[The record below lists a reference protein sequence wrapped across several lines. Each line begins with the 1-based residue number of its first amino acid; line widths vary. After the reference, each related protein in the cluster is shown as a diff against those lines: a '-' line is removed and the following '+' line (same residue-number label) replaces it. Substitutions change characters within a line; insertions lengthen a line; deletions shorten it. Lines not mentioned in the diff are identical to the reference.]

1 MSNNDIQYI
10 ISENIANAATIIADN
25 AMSKIKTDQTIV
37 ATIQQA
43 DKEDLT
49 KYYVS
54 TGATKFYAYSDKD
67 TRYKKNQQVYVLV
80 PQGDYT
86 QRKIILSAL
95 PSTVEEATA
104 TVSPSRLKDYI
115 PVIESAAAEGITSI
129 SYGNTLPKPED
140 IIEYT
145 SLSLPAYIGNRKWDY
160 YAIKLIPQDKYE
172 ATEEQPNDFYL
183 YLKFKDNTYVIIT
196 LNDLRG
202 NINYLS
208 PEIGYDFVYPANIV
222 LDEGIQ
228 VCLVQGNKPMAFDIT
243 VSAGYSKSN
252 ALINSGKMVIY
263 NNINDEYV
271 YNVNDISQNIKI
283 QPAIFGEQY
292 NIIATNYNPTNFISD
307 IIVFRYVV
315 GTESELGGTNWE
327 EVGRFAYTTLSRVA
341 NSSWIA
347 QDGAINLSEANLW
360 VAGAETTKFKI
371 YCKINDSVHQSFDI
385 WSDVIIFRNQA
396 VDKSTTVVSGQKIK
410 LSLKEGDNGIYNYYG
425 LDNHF
430 NHSDSK
436 KKLNHTITVMTSSD
450 EPLMSEGKYIDRVKS
465 IVWEYPLMLTGIEV
479 DTYQLTDKDAEG
491 NNILDEN
498 GNPITKTYVKG
509 YLTDTLYEKGLIA
522 IGNWGDV
529 FYYHLKNTCYPNWTH
544 NKVKCIVTFADGVA
558 EIDLE
563 FGGYKNLNTPYS
575 LNIDIDNDN
584 KYLTNGQI
592 LKLKTLFERVDG
604 EAATLPQEGWIW
616 EWVKDSPMIFCD
628 EKGRVLPLPENA
640 NEDMIVGKYYVG
652 NATDDIYIT
661 IGNTSE
667 YIYYSSVIKLTI
679 PKAQVNDI
687 AQQDII
693 TYLPIPFCYQNVS
706 GYNFAGPDRVIYDG
720 VNDMSYDNSSI
731 ILYHNNDVVD
741 NTTIQIV
748 NRNDFVQTPENVDRS
763 SHQLRYIMS
772 HNDDNTTTVRSTKL
786 VPVIGNTINSEA
798 FVNIILVKD
807 EENNIIWEQPI
818 ITYRNLWTNENLY
831 GWNGTAPWIDD
842 DENNGGIYSPF
853 IAAGGLNYDNT
864 FSGVM
869 LGKCLVSN
877 NNQATYGLFG
887 TQNGEPRF
895 YLTENGEFF
904 VGSASNGGEPYGIT
918 LNRNGYL
925 EVKLNQFYL
934 DVPHL
939 KIDSDNKRID
949 IYSNSD
955 NTTLRARYGLVRDNV
970 YGLDIYEGSFRIYSQ
985 SYYDGIESD
994 QVAKALYFQTE
1005 NNSVN
1010 MYINGKIY
1018 RHPHIYDSKSF
1029 MIDSSY
1035 FARVKADNILEI
1047 GEITNLSL
1055 DGFGW
1060 DTDIRENYLSGIYQA
1075 CEIAAANTSVTNS
1088 TTSSLDNIN
1097 PNVEDGTD
1105 TSEGTTNSYYIKMSK
1120 YYQGFLG
1127 GKTAAGTSFKYSAG
1141 NWCQYPS
1148 TYVSMVQ
1155 SDYEAMYTI
1164 VVNSKYESSYG
1175 SRLWI
1180 GATVGNPVTGIG
1192 NNAGVFETTKKM
1204 AGLEFTASSGYSLI
1218 YATAT
1223 LLTGD
1228 WASDRRIKHNI
1239 EKLDE
1244 RYEILFDTL
1253 IPTRYQY
1260 NHGNSNRYHTGF
1272 IAQDVC
1278 ESLIHANL
1286 STQEFA
1292 AVMLN
1297 NPGQE
1302 SECYFL
1308 RKEEF
1313 VALNTWQIQKLKAR
1327 VTELENEIKELKQNE
1342 IYK

>member
-115 PVIESAAAEGITSI
+115 PVIESAAAANITSI
-129 SYGNTLPKPED
+129 SYGNILPKPED
-140 IIEYT
+140 ITNYIP
-145 SLSLPAYIGNRKWDY
+145 LSLPAYVGDRKWDY
-160 YAIKLIPQDKYE
+160 YAINLIPQDKYE

-222 LDEGIQ
+222 LGEGIQ
-228 VCLVQGNKPMAFDIT
+228 VCLVQGAKPMAFDIT
-243 VSAGYSKSN
+243 VSAGYSRSN
-252 ALINSGKMVIY
+252 TLINSGKMVIY

-271 YNVNDISQNIKI
+271 YNVNDIQDIKI
-283 QPAIFGEQY
+283 QLAIFGEQY
-292 NIIATNYNPTNFISD
+292 NIIATKYNPTNFISD

-341 NSSWIA
+341 NSSWIG
-347 QDGAINLSEANLW
+347 QDGIINLSEAALW

-385 WSDVIIFRNQA
+385 WSDVITFRNQA

-479 DTYQLTDKDAEG
+479 DTYQLRDKDAEG
-491 NNILDEN
+491 NDILDEN

-509 YLTDTLYEKGLIA
+509 YLTDTLYEDGLIA
-522 IGNWGDV
+522 TGNWGDV

-544 NKVKCIVTFADGVA
+544 NKVKCIVTFADGVEETA

-628 EKGRVLPLPENA
+628 EKGSVLPLPENA
-640 NEDMIVGKYYVG
+640 SEDMIVGKYYVG

-693 TYLPIPFCYQNVS
+693 TYLPIPFCYQNIS

-720 VNDMSYDNSSI
+720 INDMSYDNSNI
-731 ILYHNNDVVD
+731 ILYHNNNVVD
-741 NTTIQIV
+741 STTIQIV
-748 NRNDFVQTPENVDRS
+748 NRNDLIQTSENIDKS
-763 SHQLRYIMS
+763 SHQLRYIIS
-772 HNDDNTTTVRSTKL
+772 YNDDNTTTIQNTKL

-798 FVNIILVKD
+798 FVNIILIKD
-807 EENNIIWEQPI
+807 KEGSIIWEQPI

-831 GWNGTAPWIDD
+831 GWNGTAPWIDNN
-842 DENNGGIYSPF
+842 ENNGGIYSPF
-853 IAAGGLNYDNT
+853 IAAGGLNHDNT

-877 NNQATYGLFG
+877 NDQATYGLFG

-904 VGSASNGGEPYGIT
+904 VGSASNGSKPYGIT
-918 LNRNGYL
+918 LNKSGYL

-939 KIDSDNKRID
+939 KIDSDNKQID
-949 IYSNSD
+949 IYSDSD
-955 NTTLRARYGLVRDNV
+955 NTILRARYGLIRDNI
-970 YGLDIYEGSFRIYSQ
+970 YGLDIYEGSLRIYGVPYQ
-985 SYYDGIESD
+985 EGLGEEDC
-994 QVAKALYFQTE
+994 ALYF
-1005 NNSVN
+1005 
-1010 MYINGKIY
+1010 
-1018 RHPHIYDSKSF
+1018 KS
-1029 MIDSSY
+1029 IDDDKMECY
-1035 FARVKADNILEI
+1035 LRGNILRNDIYAYEKNHYNTGYGYQDLKGTCEFNMRI
-1047 GEITNLSL
+1047 GELPNVISIPFSNGGITE
-1055 DGFGW
+1055 
-1060 DTDIRENYLSGIYQA
+1060 TYLSGIYIKA
-1075 CEIAAANTSVTNS
+1075 TNKHAKRDSVS
-1088 TTSSLDNIN
+1088 ASDVFDPSSY
-1097 PNVEDGTD
+1097 T
-1105 TSEGTTNSYYIKMSK
+1105 TTNTYYTN
-1120 YYQGFLG
+1120 GFLG
-1127 GKTAAGTSFKYSAG
+1127 GIAAASVG
-1141 NWCQYPS
+1141 NINGVGISNYHVDRV
-1148 TYVSMVQ
+1148 YG
-1155 SDYEAMYTI
+1155 
-1164 VVNSKYESSYG
+1164 NG
-1175 SRLWI
+1175 SRIDKILAVQNTRSGTNTI
-1180 GATVGNPVTGIG
+1180 CQLKLCASQ
-1192 NNAGVFETTKKM
+1192 NNARLPINHDLSWPSDT
-1204 AGLEFTASSGYSLI
+1204 AGIEIS
-1218 YATAT
+1218 ATAGYLSVYVYGT
-1223 LLTGD
+1223 FYPEESG
-1228 WASDRRIKHNI
+1228 SDMRIKTNI
-1239 EKLDE
+1239 EQFDE
-1244 RYEILFDTL
+1244 RYEILFDSL
-1253 IPTRYQY
+1253 IPTRYKY
-1260 NHGNSNRYHTGF
+1260 IRGTSGRYHTGF
-1272 IAQDVC
+1272 IAQEVC
-1278 ESLIHANL
+1278 KALTIANL
-1286 STQEFA
+1286 TTQDFA
-1292 AVMLN
+1292 AVMLD
-1297 NPGQE
+1297 NPGTE
-1302 SECYFL
+1302 KECYYL
-1308 RKEEF
+1308 RRDEF

>member
-1 MSNNDIQYI
+1 MSNNDIQYV

-37 ATIQQA
+37 ATIQQV

-95 PSTVEEATA
+95 PNTVEEATA

-115 PVIESAAAEGITSI
+115 PVIESAAAKRITSI
-129 SYGNTLPKPED
+129 SYGNTLPRPED
-140 IIEYT
+140 ITNYT
-145 SLSLPAYIGNRKWDY
+145 LLSLPTYIGDRKWDY

-202 NINYLS
+202 NISYLS
-208 PEIGYDFVYPANIV
+208 PEIGYDFIYPANIV
-222 LDEGIQ
+222 LDEGMQI
-228 VCLVQGNKPMAFDIT
+228 CLVQGAKPMVFELT

-252 ALINSGKMVIY
+252 TLINSGQMVIY

-271 YNVNDISQNIKI
+271 YNTNDISQDIKI

-315 GTESELGGTNWE
+315 GTKSELGGTNWE

-341 NSSWIA
+341 NSSWIG
-347 QDGAINLSEANLW
+347 QDGTINLSNAALW
-360 VAGAETTKFKI
+360 ITGAETTKFKI
-371 YCKINDSVHQSFDI
+371 YCKINDSAHQSFDI
-385 WSDVIIFRNQA
+385 WSDVITFRNQA

-410 LSLKEGDNGIYNYYG
+410 LSLKEGDNGIYNCYG

-430 NHSDSK
+430 NHSDLK
-436 KKLNHTITVMTSSD
+436 KKLDHTITVTTSSD
-450 EPLMSEGKYIDRVKS
+450 EPLISEGKYIDRVKS
-465 IVWEYPLMLTGIEV
+465 IIWEYPLMLTGIEV

-491 NNILDEN
+491 NTILDEN
-498 GNPITKTYVKG
+498 GNPIIKTYVKG

-522 IGNWGDV
+522 TGNWGDV

-544 NKVKCIVTFADGVA
+544 NKVKCIVTFADGVEETA
-558 EIDLE
+558 EINLE

-604 EAATLPQEGWIW
+604 EATALPQEGWIW
-616 EWVKDSPMIFCD
+616 EQVNDSPMIFCD
-628 EKGRVLPLPENA
+628 EKGSVLPLPEDA
-640 NEDMIVGKYYVG
+640 SEDMIVGKYYVG

-693 TYLPIPFCYQNVS
+693 AYLPIPFSYQNVS

-720 VNDMSYDNSSI
+720 INDMSYDNSNI
-731 ILYHNNDVVD
+731 ILYHNNDIVD
-741 NTTIQIV
+741 NTAIQIV
-748 NRNDFVQTPENVDRS
+748 NRNNLIQTSENIDRS

-772 HNDDNTTTVRSTKL
+772 YDDDNATTIQNTKL

-798 FVNIILVKD
+798 FVNIILIKD
-807 EENNIIWEQPI
+807 KEDNIIWEQPI

-853 IAAGGLNYDNT
+853 IAAGGLNHDNT

-877 NNQATYGLFG
+877 NDQTTYGLFG

-918 LNRNGYL
+918 LNRSGYL

-939 KIDSDNKRID
+939 KIDSDNQRIEVYND
-949 IYSNSD
+949 NDNLDLKIQLGRLDTTNYGLNIYDGAITVFQAGPNSD
-955 NTTLRARYGLVRDNV
+955 KAVYLNEDGNLTMSGRIEAKTGNIGGFTIQEEAIFGTYIYLYNTAQKDYITGSSGTGDIQYNYKVTSVNSSWENKVLKRMPTLNTSDDFIYYNVSTTDSSLIGLMGALTPFKNTDSDIRYGTIAKIGHLSEFAYYDPSSHTKGSCWLFADA
-970 YGLDIYEGSFRIYSQ
+970 YGGRGLLIDSIQTTPESAYVHITDASGWARVEVHGRISTASDERLKRKINYHLDIWDK
-985 SYYDGIESD
+985 YYD
-994 QVAKALYFQTE
+994 ALRPCEYE
-1005 NNSVN
+1005 
-1010 MYINGKIY
+1010 YIYETDNTK
-1018 RHPHIYDSKSF
+1018 HI
-1029 MIDSSY
+1029 
-1035 FARVKADNILEI
+1035 
-1047 GEITNLSL
+1047 
-1055 DGFGW
+1055 
-1060 DTDIRENYLSGIYQA
+1060 
-1075 CEIAAANTSVTNS
+1075 
-1088 TTSSLDNIN
+1088 
-1097 PNVEDGTD
+1097 
-1105 TSEGTTNSYYIKMSK
+1105 
-1120 YYQGFLG
+1120 
-1127 GKTAAGTSFKYSAG
+1127 
-1141 NWCQYPS
+1141 
-1148 TYVSMVQ
+1148 
-1155 SDYEAMYTI
+1155 
-1164 VVNSKYESSYG
+1164 
-1175 SRLWI
+1175 
-1180 GATVGNPVTGIG
+1180 
-1192 NNAGVFETTKKM
+1192 
-1204 AGLEFTASSGYSLI
+1204 
-1218 YATAT
+1218 
-1223 LLTGD
+1223 
-1228 WASDRRIKHNI
+1228 
-1239 EKLDE
+1239 
-1244 RYEILFDTL
+1244 
-1253 IPTRYQY
+1253 
-1260 NHGNSNRYHTGF
+1260 GF
-1272 IAQDVC
+1272 IAQQ
-1278 ESLIHANL
+1278 INQNFNL
-1286 STQEFA
+1286 LPNNYNNQGCINEYDNYYTLNYTEFI
-1292 AVMLN
+1292 
-1297 NPGQE
+1297 
-1302 SECYFL
+1302 
-1308 RKEEF
+1308 
-1313 VALNTWQIQKLKAR
+1313 ALNTWQIQKLKSR
-1327 VTELENEIKELKQNE
+1327 VNELENEIKELKNE

>member
-115 PVIESAAAEGITSI
+115 PVIESAAAEKITSI

-140 IIEYT
+140 ITNYI
-145 SLSLPAYIGNRKWDY
+145 SLSLPDYTGDRKWDY
-160 YAIKLIPQDKYE
+160 YAIKLIPHDKYE
-172 ATEEQPNDFYL
+172 ATEEYPNDFYL
-183 YLKFKDNTYVIIT
+183 YLKFKDNTYIIIT

-228 VCLVQGNKPMAFDIT
+228 VYLVQGTKPMVFDIT
-243 VSAGYSKSN
+243 VSAGYSRSN

-271 YNVNDISQNIKI
+271 YNVNDIQDIKI

-341 NSSWIA
+341 NSLWIG
-347 QDGAINLSEANLW
+347 QDGTINLSKAALW
-360 VAGAETTKFKI
+360 VSGAETTKFKI

-385 WSDVIIFRNQA
+385 WSDIITFRNQA

-430 NHSDSK
+430 NHSDLK

-479 DTYQLTDKDAEG
+479 DTYQLIDKDAEG

-509 YLTDTLYEKGLIA
+509 YLTDTLYEDGLIA
-522 IGNWGDV
+522 TGNWGDM

-544 NKVKCIVTFADGVA
+544 NKVKCIVTFADGVEETA

-628 EKGRVLPLPENA
+628 EKGSVLPLPEDA
-640 NEDMIVGKYYVG
+640 SEDMIVGKYYVG

-693 TYLPIPFCYQNVS
+693 TYLPIPFSYQNVS

-720 VNDMSYDNSSI
+720 INDMSYDSSSI
-731 ILYHNNDVVD
+731 MLYHNNDVVN

-748 NRNDFVQTPENVDRS
+748 NRNDFIQTPENVDKS
-763 SHQLRYIMS
+763 SHQLRHIMS
-772 HNDDNTTTVRSTKL
+772 YNDDNTTTVQNTKL

-798 FVNIILVKD
+798 FVNIILIKD
-807 EENNIIWEQPI
+807 EEGSIIWEQPI

-831 GWNGTAPWIDD
+831 GWDGTAPWIDD

-853 IAAGGLNYDNT
+853 IAAGGLNHDNT

-918 LNRNGYL
+918 LNRSGYL

-949 IYSNSD
+949 IYSDSN
-955 NTTLRARYGLVRDNV
+955 NTELRARYGYIKSNT
-970 YGLDIYEGSFRIYSQ
+970 YGLDVYNGAFVLYDSDTPGDENKLFYTQLTNNGLAEIYFKGTMQGEQRYKLPDNFTVSSHPTDTNYADYIFTTTQIAQSKKTIQSWWNNKSYVSGLIIQSEYNNINTKDNIMIGTLLPQSETCYEHNGYHTAIISQ
-985 SYYDGIESD
+985 STRGSYAGGLLIAHAGVNTSINGAQSIFIAARKNLNTYFHWSHDYAIEIGNGIELQYGNGESSGKYYWLRVNSTGGDLQGTWTSD
-994 QVAKALYFQTE
+994 NDLSDE
-1005 NNSVN
+1005 
-1010 MYINGKIY
+1010 
-1018 RHPHIYDSKSF
+1018 
-1029 MIDSSY
+1029 
-1035 FARVKADNILEI
+1035 RVKNSIEVLDDRYELFFD
-1047 GEITNLSL
+1047 SL
-1055 DGFGW
+1055 
-1060 DTDIRENYLSGIYQA
+1060 
-1075 CEIAAANTSVTNS
+1075 V
-1088 TTSSLDNIN
+1088 
-1097 PNVEDGTD
+1097 
-1105 TSEGTTNSYYIKMSK
+1105 SYRYK
-1120 YYQGFLG
+1120 YNF
-1127 GKTAAGTSFKYSAG
+1127 GTSG
-1141 NWCQYPS
+1141 
-1148 TYVSMVQ
+1148 
-1155 SDYEAMYTI
+1155 
-1164 VVNSKYESSYG
+1164 
-1175 SRLWI
+1175 
-1180 GATVGNPVTGIG
+1180 
-1192 NNAGVFETTKKM
+1192 
-1204 AGLEFTASSGYSLI
+1204 
-1218 YATAT
+1218 
-1223 LLTGD
+1223 
-1228 WASDRRIKHNI
+1228 
-1239 EKLDE
+1239 
-1244 RYEILFDTL
+1244 
-1253 IPTRYQY
+1253 
-1260 NHGNSNRYHTGF
+1260 RYHTGY
-1272 IAQDVC
+1272 IAQQVVNAL
-1278 ESLIHANL
+1278 EQSAI

-1292 AVMLN
+1292 GVMLVTKN
-1297 NPGQE
+1297 NQE
-1302 SECYFL
+1302 QWYL
-1308 RKEEF
+1308 RRDEF

-1327 VTELENEIKELKQNE
+1327 VAELENEIKELKNE